1 MAQILIFPLNT
12 KEKSTKNSLS
22 MQPSAETIR
31 LNKQMEKEIK
41 NWIEGCRKGVRSA
54 QLKLYEHYARMLFAS
69 CYRILANTEEA
80 EEAMQDSF
88 LKIFTHL
95 EQYHEEMN
103 FEAWVRR
110 IAIHTA
116 IDYVRQ
122 RSEELELL
130 TDNLPDLA
138 EEEEE
143 EEPRYTVDQVRHA
156 MEQLPNGY
164 RVVLSL
170 YLFEGYDMEEIAQ
183 ILHVKPASVRSQY
196 LRGKRKL
203 IEGIKRQ

>member
-1 MAQILIFPLNT
+1 
-12 KEKSTKNSLS
+12 
-22 MQPSAETIR
+22 MQPCPQTIR
-31 LNKQMEKEIK
+31 LYRQMEKETRI
-41 NWIEGCRKGVRSA
+41 WIEGCRKGVRSA

-95 EQYHEEMN
+95 DQYHEEMN
-103 FEAWVRR
+103 FEAWMRR
-110 IAIHTA
+110 VAIHTA

-122 RSEELELL
+122 RSEELEVL
-130 TDNLPDLA
+130 TDNLPDLP
-138 EEEEE
+138 EEEE
-143 EEPRYTVDQVRHA
+143 EEPLYTIEQVKQA
-156 MEQLPNGY
+156 MEQLPHGY

-183 ILHVKPASVRSQY
+183 ILHLKPASVRSQY

-203 IEGIKRQ
+203 IEWIKTH

>member
-1 MAQILIFPLNT
+1 
-12 KEKSTKNSLS
+12 
-22 MQPSAETIR
+22 
-31 LNKQMEKEIK
+31 MEKDTKIL
-41 NWIEGCRKGVRSA
+41 IEGCRQGGRSA
-54 QLKLYEHYARMLFAS
+54 QRKLYERYARLLFAT

-80 EEAMQDSF
+80 EEATQDSF
-88 LKIFTHL
+88 LKILTHL
-95 EQYHEEMN
+95 DQYHEEQSLEGWMRK
-103 FEAWVRR
+103 V
-110 IAIHTA
+110 AIHTA

-122 RSEELELL
+122 RSEEWELL

-143 EEPRYTVDQVRHA
+143 EEPRYTIEQVRKA

-164 RVVLSL
+164 RVILSL

-183 ILHVKPASVRSQY
+183 ILHLKPASVRSQY

-203 IEGIKRQ
+203 IEWIKTH